1 MVELMFWGSEQRR
14 KGRREKV
21 MGHGAPRHLLCVWA
35 ELMAVGV
42 QTWGSWGSTQDSGQ
56 RGGATPRGCQVT
68 WRTWGEDRGLGG
80 AQLGA
85 GREDSWEHRGCGGLG
100 WGRGWIWRAERGM
113 GKGGGPGLGKIKVKR
128 VKLAEPWGGNGRRER
143 SLREESEGGA

>member
-1 MVELMFWGSEQRR
+1 
-14 KGRREKV
+14 
-21 MGHGAPRHLLCVWA
+21 MGPLGTCCVCGLSSWLGGDRHGAAGAPHR
-35 ELMAVGV
+35 
-42 QTWGSWGSTQDSGQ
+42 TQDKGEE
-56 RGGATPRGCQVT
+56 PYLEDVVT
-68 WRTWGEDRGLGG
+68 WRTWGKGRGLGG

-128 VKLAEPWGGNGRRER
+128 VKLAEPWGGDGRRER